1 MMSAKGA
8 LCLLIALFGSICAG
22 CNQGDGREGRP
33 QSARN
38 PAEVWTND
46 TRTLEDGS
54 VITRTDKGTIIKT
67 SGWQLPVP
75 LPNEKKYHATTVI
88 IEGRPV
94 KVLNSPY
101 LPEGKLMMKFPKI
114 TEDGDVQYKVTQIL
128 EFTDERKK
136 PYCYQFFA
144 EDDLPVYS
152 GVTTYISYRDDD
164 GDGVFETLGQ
174 SCSVPTW
181 VK

>member
-1 MMSAKGA
+1 MKV
-8 LCLLIALFGSICAG
+8 ALFLLLAIVEIICVGCWKEGSG
-22 CNQGDGREGRP
+22 EVQP

-46 TRTLEDGS
+46 ARTLEDGS
-54 VITRTDKGTIIKT
+54 VITRTDKGTIIKS
-67 SGWQLPVP
+67 SGWQLPVA
-75 LPNEKKYHATTVI
+75 LPNEKQYHATTVI

-94 KVLNSPY
+94 KVLNSPFF
-101 LPEGKLMMKFPKI
+101 PQEKLLVKFPRVAA
-114 TEDGDVQYKVTQIL
+114 DGDAQYKVTQII

-144 EDDLPVYS
+144 EDDRPVYS
-152 GVTTYISYRDDD
+152 GVTTYFSYRDDE

-174 SCSVPTW
+174 SCSVPAW